1 MSKTQTTSI
10 NTTGWPTA
18 CPSQVGPLTGGGI
31 RRRGRRAN
39 FSHFPSNTINFCL
52 IMLSVAL
59 LSMALLVAGCGGS
72 KSLAAKSAHEL
83 FEMGKKEYDKT
94 KYFKAIELFQSVVYN
109 YPGESIVDT
118 AQYYLSLS
126 YFGNEEYELAGVE
139 FNRLIINY
147 PSSAYFEH
155 AIFMKAVSFFES
167 TPRHYGL
174 DQTDLQEA
182 IKQFEDFIIDF
193 PESELMPDVRKY
205 LLQARSRMARK
216 YYESGIVYSRM
227 RAFEAAKIYF
237 QNVIDDY
244 TDTDYGP
251 RASYHYAEMEFKL
264 RRFDQA
270 RKKFQDF
277 KTVFPEHEWSEKADR
292 RVVEAAF
299 RSGEAAFKKG
309 DYALAQQKLEAFQ
322 TDFPDNGW
330 TKKAGKYLD
339 KIDQITR
346 QASRSDEADS

>member
-1 MSKTQTTSI
+1 LH
-10 NTTGWPTA
+10 
-18 CPSQVGPLTGGGI
+18 VI
-31 RRRGRRAN
+31 RA
-39 FSHFPSNTINFCL
+39 HL
-52 IMLSVAL
+52 IMLCLAL
-59 LSMALLVAGCGGS
+59 LGAAVLIVGCGGS
-72 KSLAAKSAHEL
+72 KSLTMKSAHEL
-83 FEMGKKEYDKT
+83 FELGRKEFDNK
-94 KYFKAIELFQSVVYN
+94 KYFKAIELFQLVVYN

-118 AQYYLSLS
+118 AQYYLGLS

-139 FNRLIINY
+139 FNRMIVNY

-193 PESELMPDVRKY
+193 PESELMPDVQKY
-205 LLQARSRMARK
+205 LLRARSRMARK

-237 QNVIDDY
+237 QKVIDDY

-251 RASYHYAEMEFKL
+251 RASYKYAEMEFKL
-264 RRFDQA
+264 KQFDEA
-270 RKKFQDF
+270 SKKFRDF
-277 KTVFPEHEWSEKADR
+277 GTVFPEHEWSKKAAQR
-292 RVVEAAF
+292 AIEAAF
-299 RSGEAAFKKG
+299 RSGEVAFKKG
-309 DYALAQQKLEAFQ
+309 DYSLAQQKLEAFQ

-330 TKKAGKYLD
+330 TKKVGKYLD
-339 KIDQITR
+339 KIYQITR
-346 QASRSDEADS
+346 QRSQSDETDS

>member
-1 MSKTQTTSI
+1 
-10 NTTGWPTA
+10 
-18 CPSQVGPLTGGGI
+18 
-31 RRRGRRAN
+31 
-39 FSHFPSNTINFCL
+39 
-52 IMLSVAL
+52 MLSVTL
-59 LSMALLVAGCGGS
+59 LGMALLATGCGGS
-72 KSLAAKSAHEL
+72 KSLVTKSAHEL
-83 FEMGKKEYDKT
+83 FELGRKEFDKK

-118 AQYYLSLS
+118 AQYYLGLS

-139 FNRLIINY
+139 FNRLIVNY

-193 PESELMPDVRKY
+193 PESELLPDVRKY
-205 LLQARSRMARK
+205 LLRARSRMATK

-237 QNVIDDY
+237 QRVIDDY

-251 RASYHYAEMEFKL
+251 RASYKYAEMEFKL
-264 RRFDQA
+264 GRFDQA

-277 KTVFPEHEWSEKADR
+277 RTVFPEHEWSEKAAR
-292 RVVEAAF
+292 RVIEAAF

-339 KIDQITR
+339 KIDQIT
-346 QASRSDEADS
+346 QQTSQSDEADS